1 MRWIGK
7 KVSGTR
13 CPVVR
18 NVLTGKT
25 LKSKFTEK
33 TMIREIENR
42 RSIRKY
48 RSDEIDRKLIEEI
61 IYSATLAP
69 SAKNRQPWKF
79 IVYQGEAK
87 DKLVEVMR
95 HGINSEKIT
104 HELMPEWAFA
114 IPDAENTVRIM
125 QEAPCLIAVLNTNQY
140 TPFAS
145 IEREKRI
152 VEICD
157 SLSIGAAVENMIL
170 TATGYG
176 LGTLWIANTCF
187 AYNELI
193 EFIGT
198 DNQLTGIVA
207 VGAANEAPPKRPRKA
222 LRDVVEYR

>member
-1 MRWIGK
+1 
-7 KVSGTR
+7 
-13 CPVVR
+13 
-18 NVLTGKT
+18 
-25 LKSKFTEK
+25 
-33 TMIREIENR
+33 MIREIENR

-79 IVYQGEAK
+79 IVYQGEEK

-95 HGINSEKIT
+95 H
-104 HELMPEWAFA
+104 
-114 IPDAENTVRIM
+114 D
-125 QEAPCLIAVLNTNQY
+125 TNQY

-207 VGAANEAPPKRPRKA
+207 VGAANESPPKRPRKA

>member
-1 MRWIGK
+1 MKNSFLIGIIIISFFSCK
-7 KVSGTR
+7 TPMKNKMPTDPQATHETVALYNRLFNLAEKGIME
-13 CPVVR
+13 PIPFEEVVALPDK
-18 NVLTGKT
+18 N
-25 LKSKFTEK
+25 
-33 TMIREIENR
+33 IR
-42 RSIRKY
+42 
-48 RSDEIDRKLIEEI
+48 
-61 IYSATLAP
+61 
-69 SAKNRQPWKF
+69 
-79 IVYQGEAK
+79 IVYQGEEK

-145 IEREKRI
+145 IGREKRI

>member
-1 MRWIGK
+1 
-7 KVSGTR
+7 
-13 CPVVR
+13 
-18 NVLTGKT
+18 
-25 LKSKFTEK
+25 
-33 TMIREIENR
+33 MIREIENR

-79 IVYQGEAK
+79 IVYKKKKK
-87 DKLVEVMR
+87 DKLVDVMR

-187 AYNELI
+187 AYPELETYI
-193 EFIGT
+193 NTT
-198 DNQLTGIVA
+198 DQIISAVA
-207 VGAANEAPPKRPRKA
+207 VGYPDEAPGQRPRKKIEEIM
-222 LRDVVEYR
+222 VKTPFSC

>member
-1 MRWIGK
+1 
-7 KVSGTR
+7 
-13 CPVVR
+13 
-18 NVLTGKT
+18 
-25 LKSKFTEK
+25 
-33 TMIREIENR
+33 MIREIENR

-48 RSDEIDRKLIEEI
+48 RSDEIDRRLIEEI
-61 IYSATLAP
+61 IYSTTL
-69 SAKNRQPWKF
+69 RHQPKPAAME
-79 IVYQGEAK
+79 IYRISGEEK

-104 HELMPEWAFA
+104 HKLMPEWAFA
-114 IPDAENTVRIM
+114 IPDAENTVRVM
-125 QEAPCLIAVLNTNQY
+125 EEAPCLIAVLNTNQY

-157 SLSIGAAVENMIL
+157 SLSIGAAIENMIL
-170 TATGYG
+170 TATSYG